1 MAVTNW
7 WRLKTSNEENE
18 VPERPRVYVRKN
30 GSRYVNADEFLRS
43 KRGRAVIDR
52 MRRERGDVDLPP
64 DVVQGLFS
72 SCR

>member
-52 MRRERGDVDLPP
+52 MRRVTRGRRPTSRRGPRVI
-64 DVVQGLFS
+64 Q
-72 SCR
+72 